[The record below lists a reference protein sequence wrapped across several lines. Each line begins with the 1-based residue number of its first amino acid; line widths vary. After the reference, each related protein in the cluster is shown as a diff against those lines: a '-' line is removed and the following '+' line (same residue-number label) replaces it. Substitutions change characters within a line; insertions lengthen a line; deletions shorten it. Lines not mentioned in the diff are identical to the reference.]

1 MGPPLR
7 LDDDERAMLA
17 GEQGPGVAR
26 AMRILTGL
34 ARAASARHLIPITG
48 AHIDGCLYHGRAGLD
63 LAERLAEEGA
73 RVRVP
78 TTLNVSSLDLR
89 RPQNFRGDV
98 ALRSAAQALMDA
110 HTEMGARP
118 TWTCAPYL
126 LPGRPGLGEHVA
138 WGESNAIV
146 FANSVLGA
154 RTERYGDF
162 TDLTA
167 AICGRVPDVGLH
179 RDEHRRAALVVDVT
193 DAVRTPRP
201 HDLQAALIGH
211 LIGELAAGRVP
222 VVVGLVDADAVGPD
236 RLRAL
241 GAAAASSGD
250 VGLVHVAGA
259 TPEAP
264 DAATAAG
271 GPARLAALPRVRLGH
286 DDLEGAMQRL
296 GRRTGRPF
304 AGVSLGTPHASAD
317 ELRAI
322 AAALDGRAVHPS
334 LEVYVSTGRDVLASV
349 PLVAR
354 RLEDAGVRIVTDT
367 CTYITPIIERTDGLF
382 VTDSAKWAYYAPS
395 NLGVDVAIASLV
407 DCIESAVSGRLALG
421 GV

>member
-1 MGPPLR
+1 
-7 LDDDERAMLA
+7 MLA
-17 GEQGPGVAR
+17 GEAGLGTAR

-34 ARAASARHLIPITG
+34 ARSAGAGRLIPITG
-48 AHIDGCLYHGRAGLD
+48 AHIDGCLYHGQAGLD

-73 RVRVP
+73 RTTVP

-89 RPQNFRGDV
+89 RPDNFRGDP
-98 ALRSAAQALMDA
+98 ALGASAKALMDA
-110 HTEMGARP
+110 HTRIGARP

-126 LPGRPGLGEHVA
+126 LPGAPGLGEHVA

-167 AICGRVPDVGLH
+167 AICGRAPDVGLH
-179 RDEHRRAALVVDVT
+179 RDEGRVATVVIDATAAARWSRPVDLRAAV
-193 DAVRTPRP
+193 
-201 HDLQAALIGH
+201 IGH
-211 LIGELAAGRVP
+211 LVGELAEGRIAVI
-222 VVVGLVDADAVGPD
+222 VGLDDADAVSTD

-241 GAAAASSGD
+241 GAAAASSGS

-271 GPARLAALPRVRLGH
+271 GRVRLDALPRLRLGPE
-286 DDLEGAMQRL
+286 DLEGALRRL

-304 AGVSLGTPHASAD
+304 AGVSLGTPHASAT
-317 ELRAI
+317 ELTAI
-322 AAALDGRAVHPS
+322 DSALAGRSVHPS
-334 LEVYVSTGRDVLASV
+334 LEVYVSAGRDVLATV
-349 PLVAR
+349 PDVVR
-354 RLEDAGVRIVTDT
+354 RLEAAGVRIVTDT
-367 CTYITPIIERTDGLF
+367 CTYITPIIVRTDGLF
-382 VTDSAKWAYYAPS
+382 LTDSAKWAYYAPA
-395 NLGVDVAIASLV
+395 NLGVDVAIASLEE
-407 DCIESAVSGRLALG
+407 CIESAVG
-421 GV
+421 GVLLGDGAAADAATGDARR